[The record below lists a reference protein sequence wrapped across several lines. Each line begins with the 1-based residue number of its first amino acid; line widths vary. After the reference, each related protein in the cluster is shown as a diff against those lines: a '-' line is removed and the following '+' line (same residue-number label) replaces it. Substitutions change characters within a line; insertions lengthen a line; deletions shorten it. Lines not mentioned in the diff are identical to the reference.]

1 MKRLFAPLIA
11 FGALGLAACQQTSL
25 TSSAPTTSVIDRA
38 NEMQNVLNFDSC
50 LSNGLE
56 HDAQA
61 AASDERGQYLASAKT
76 LSSCDS
82 KLRDSASLVA
92 TEQRM
97 QAKALAVQ
105 NFIKGGDTQAAR
117 LALTDFEASFDG
129 ADLIYADGSSFKDT
143 MHALLYRFDDR
154 VGYKLA
160 SLNARRKVK
169 DEVRRAWYWQSN

>member
-1 MKRLFAPLIA
+1 MKRLSVPLIA
-11 FGALGLAACQQTSL
+11 LVVLAITACQQTVL
-25 TSSAPTTSVIDRA
+25 TSSTPTTSVIDRA
-38 NEMQNVLNFDSC
+38 NEMQNLLNFDSC

-56 HDAQA
+56 QDAQA

-92 TEQRM
+92 TEKRM
-97 QAKALAVQ
+97 QAKALTVQ
-105 NFIKGGDTQAAR
+105 NFIKGGDIQAAR
-117 LALTDFEASFDG
+117 LALTDFETSFNS
-129 ADLIYADGSSFKDT
+129 ADLIYADGSSFTDT
-143 MHALLYRFDDR
+143 MRALLYRFDDR
-154 VGYKLA
+154 VSYKLA

>member
-1 MKRLFAPLIA
+1 MKRLSFPFVLLGAFAVT
-11 FGALGLAACQQTSL
+11 ACQQTAF
-25 TSSAPTTSVIDRA
+25 TSSSPTVAVIDRA

-56 HDAQA
+56 QDAQA
-61 AASDERGQYLASAKT
+61 AASDEMGQYLASAKT

-92 TEQRM
+92 IEQRM
-97 QAKALAVQ
+97 KAKALAVQ
-105 NFIKGGDTQAAR
+105 NFIKGGDIQLAR

-129 ADLIYADGSSFKDT
+129 ADLIYADGSSFTDT
-143 MHALLYRFDDR
+143 MHALLYRFDDP
-154 VGYKLA
+154 VSYKLA

-169 DEVRRAWYWQSN
+169 DEVRRAWYWQVN

>member
-1 MKRLFAPLIA
+1 M
-11 FGALGLAACQQTSL
+11 LAITACQQTVL
-25 TSSAPTTSVIDRA
+25 TSSTPTTSVIDRA
-38 NEMQNVLNFDSC
+38 NEMQNLLNFDSC

-56 HDAQA
+56 QDAQA

-92 TEQRM
+92 TEKRM
-97 QAKALAVQ
+97 QAKALTVQ
-105 NFIKGGDTQAAR
+105 NFIKGGDIQAAR
-117 LALTDFEASFDG
+117 LALTDFETTFNS
-129 ADLIYADGSSFKDT
+129 ADLMYADGSSFTDI
-143 MHALLYRFDDR
+143 MRALLYRFDDR
-154 VGYKLA
+154 VSYKLA

>member
-1 MKRLFAPLIA
+1 MKRLSVPLIA
-11 FGALGLAACQQTSL
+11 LGVLAITACQQTVL
-25 TSSAPTTSVIDRA
+25 TSSTPTTSVIDRA
-38 NEMQNVLNFDSC
+38 NEMQNLLNFDSC

-56 HDAQA
+56 QDAQA

-92 TEQRM
+92 TEKRM
-97 QAKALAVQ
+97 QAKALTVQ
-105 NFIKGGDTQAAR
+105 NFIKGGDIQAAR
-117 LALTDFEASFDG
+117 LALTDFETTFNS
-129 ADLIYADGSSFKDT
+129 ADLMYADGSSFTDT
-143 MHALLYRFDDR
+143 MRALLYRFDDR
-154 VGYKLA
+154 VSYKLA

>member
-1 MKRLFAPLIA
+1 MKRLSVHLIA
-11 FGALGLAACQQTSL
+11 LGVLAITACQQTVL
-25 TSSAPTTSVIDRA
+25 TSSTPTTSVIDRA
-38 NEMQNVLNFDSC
+38 NEMQNLLNFDSC

-56 HDAQA
+56 QDAQA

-92 TEQRM
+92 TEKRM
-97 QAKALAVQ
+97 QAKALTVQ
-105 NFIKGGDTQAAR
+105 NFIKGGDIQAAR
-117 LALTDFEASFDG
+117 LALTDFETSFNS
-129 ADLIYADGSSFKDT
+129 ADLIYADGSYFTDT
-143 MHALLYRFDDR
+143 MRALLYRFDDR
-154 VGYKLA
+154 VSYKLA

>member
-1 MKRLFAPLIA
+1 MNRLSIPLIA
-11 FGALGLAACQQTSL
+11 LAALSVAACQQTVL
-25 TSSAPTTSVIDRA
+25 TSSAPTISVIDRA

-56 HDAQA
+56 QDAQA
-61 AASDERGQYLASAKT
+61 AASDERSQYLASAKT
-76 LSSCDS
+76 LSSCES
-82 KLRDSASLVA
+82 KLRDTASLVA
-92 TEQRM
+92 IEQRM

-105 NFIKGGDTQAAR
+105 NFIKGGDIQAAR

-129 ADLIYADGSSFKDT
+129 ADLIYADGSSFSDT
-143 MHALLYRFDDR
+143 MHALLYSFDNG
-154 VGYKLA
+154 VTYKLA